1 MIVAIHQPCFL
12 PWLGYLQRMARADLF
27 VLLDH
32 VQFERQNYQ
41 NRTRVR
47 VKTGVAAPD
56 YEARWLTVPVVQRSR
71 DECIVEK
78 GIDNSLEGRRH
89 WAAVA
94 CATLRHAYRDAPYAD
109 RFLPELQELLS
120 FRWAKLAELN
130 EALLGLLRDA
140 FAIRT
145 PMVRSSALGVSGAK
159 SALVLEVCR
168 AVGARTFL
176 GGMGGSRRYLDAAAF
191 AEAGIGVEWQEL
203 EHPVYPQ
210 CGAAPFIAGLSS
222 LDLLLNCGPRGR
234 DRFMPWESPRHSS
247 HAPSRPAM
255 QATPS

>member
-41 NRTRVR
+41 NRTRIR
-47 VKTGVAAPD
+47 AKTGSPSPD
-56 YEARWLTVPVVQRSR
+56 YEARWLTVPVLQRSR
-71 DECIVEK
+71 EERVLEK
-78 GIDNSLEGRRH
+78 EIDHSGEGRRH
-89 WAAVA
+89 WASIAGT
-94 CATLRHAYRDAPYAD
+94 TLHHAYRDAAYSD
-109 RFLPELQELLS
+109 RFLPELKDLLS
-120 FRWAKLAELN
+120 FRWGKLAELN
-130 EALLGLLRDA
+130 EALLGFLRDA

-159 SALVLEVCR
+159 SALVLDICR

-176 GGMGGSRRYLDAAAF
+176 GGMGGSRRYLDVAAF
-191 AEAGIGVEWQEL
+191 AEAGIGVEWQDFDP
-203 EHPVYPQ
+203 PVYPQ
-210 CGAAPFIAGLSS
+210 CGAAPFMPGLSS

-234 DRFMPWESPRHSS
+234 DLFAPWESPRHSS
-247 HAPSRPAM
+247 RAPSRLAT